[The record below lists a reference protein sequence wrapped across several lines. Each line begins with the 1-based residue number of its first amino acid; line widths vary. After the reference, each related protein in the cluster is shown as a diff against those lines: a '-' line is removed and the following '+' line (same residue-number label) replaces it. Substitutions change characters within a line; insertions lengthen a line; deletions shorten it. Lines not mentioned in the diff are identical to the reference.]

1 MTLVRVSMGWAAL
14 GGWPASI
21 FLTPGGLL
29 EGDSPSEF
37 EKTEMT
43 CIGIYILY

>member
-21 FLTPGGLL
+21 FLTPGGHFQNHPNSELQEKSSAQHNLL
-29 EGDSPSEF
+29 HA
-37 EKTEMT
+37 
-43 CIGIYILY
+43 